1 MRALHVL
8 GLGLWLGLGLACGKG
23 EPAPSGK
30 AAPVVAIPA
39 AAPSLAASVTSTVR
53 VDPAL
58 VQRGRVQVMPAALRD
73 LVGARIFPGEAV
85 SDELGHAEAG
95 SLVAGRIASLE
106 VPVGAAV
113 KKGQVLAFVD
123 APEVARVVAEVIRA
137 RARVEVASRKEAR
150 QKELEAQQATSKNA
164 LDEANAEA
172 RIARAD
178 LAAASSLLAALGGT
192 EPGDG
197 KYAATSRVAVRSPI
211 DGLVAKRM
219 AVLGGA
225 VVPERTL
232 FEIVAPGRVAAL
244 VRLPETTRELPPNGT
259 VAVLRPRAAGDARC
273 AGTVTGDLGTVD
285 ADSRTR
291 AFRVVPKAP
300 CAWLAPGAFVD
311 VELDRP
317 TSAEAA
323 LAVPRE
329 ALVDVKGVSGV
340 FVQKGPGEFIFRALR
355 LGPGTDAYAAVEAG
369 LAQGEPVVVV
379 GAVLLKSELLRAE
392 LAE

>member
-1 MRALHVL
+1 MRAAYVLAVAL
-8 GLGLWLGLGLACGKG
+8 GLGCGKAD
-23 EPAPSGK
+23 PAPGGK
-30 AAPVVAIPA
+30 GATGASVPA
-39 AAPSLAASVTSTVR
+39 AVPTLASTLAGAVR

-58 VQRGRVQVMPAALRD
+58 LQRGRVQVLPAALRD

-85 SDELGHAEAG
+85 SDEQGHAEAG

-123 APEVARVVAEVIRA
+123 APEVARVVADVIRA
-137 RARVEVASRKEAR
+137 RARVEVAGRKESR

-178 LAAASSLLAALGGT
+178 LAAASSLLSALGGA
-192 EPGDG
+192 EPADG
-197 KYAATSRVAVRSPI
+197 KYAGTARVAVRSPI

-244 VRLPETTRELPPNGT
+244 VHVPETTRELPPNGT
-259 VAVLRPRAAGDARC
+259 AAVLRPRAPGDARC
-273 AGTVTGDLGTVD
+273 AGTVTGDLGNVD
-285 ADSRTR
+285 ADTRTR
-291 AFRVVPKAP
+291 AFRVMPKAP

-317 TSAEAA
+317 ASAEAA

-329 ALVDVKGVSGV
+329 AVVDVKGVSGV
-340 FVQKGPGEFIFRALR
+340 FVQKAPGEFTFRPLR
-355 LGPGTDAYAAVEAG
+355 TGAGTDAYVSVEAG

>member
-1 MRALHVL
+1 MRAAYALGVVV
-8 GLGLWLGLGLACGKG
+8 GLGCGKG
-23 EPAPSGK
+23 EPVPSGNPAPAPSSNL
-30 AAPVVAIPA
+30 APA
-39 AAPSLAASVTSTVR
+39 ASSTVGNVVR

-58 VQRGRVQVMPAALRD
+58 LQRGRVQVVPAALRD

-85 SDELGHAEAG
+85 ADELGHAEAG

-113 KKGQVLAFVD
+113 KKGQVLALVD
-123 APEVARVVAEVIRA
+123 APEVARVVADVIRA
-137 RARVEVASRKEAR
+137 RARVDVASRKEAR

-164 LDEANAEA
+164 VDEASAEA
-172 RIARAD
+172 RIARAE
-178 LAAASSLLAALGGT
+178 LAAASSLLAALGGV
-192 EPGDG
+192 EPAEG
-197 KYAATSRVAVRSPI
+197 KYAGSSRVAVRSPI

-225 VVPERTL
+225 VVPDRTL

-273 AGTVTGDLGTVD
+273 VGTVAGDLGSVD
-285 ADSRTR
+285 VDSRTR

-300 CAWLAPGAFVD
+300 CPWLAPGAFVD

-317 TSAEAA
+317 AAPEAT

-340 FVQKGPGEFIFRALR
+340 FVQKTPGEFAFRPLR
-355 LGPGTDAYAAVEAG
+355 SGPGTDAYVAVEAG
-369 LAQGEPVVVV
+369 LAQGDPVVVV

-392 LAE
+392 LSE

>member
-1 MRALHVL
+1 MRGPSVRGVAIIAL
-8 GLGLWLGLGLACGKG
+8 LACGKG
-23 EPAPSGK
+23 EPPSNGNVALPTVAT
-30 AAPVVAIPA
+30 AA
-39 AAPSLAASVTSTVR
+39 SSAASVDVR
-53 VDPAL
+53 IDPAL
-58 VQRGRVQVMPAALRD
+58 IERGRVQVMPAALRD
-73 LVGARIFPGEAV
+73 LAGARTFPGEAV
-85 SDELGHAEAG
+85 SDEQGHAEAG
-95 SLVAGRIASLE
+95 ALVAGRIASLE

-113 KKGQVLAFVD
+113 KKGQALAFVD
-123 APEVARVVAEVIRA
+123 APEVARVVADVIRA

-164 LDEANAEA
+164 LDEASAEA

-178 LAAASSLLAALGGT
+178 LAAASSLLAALGGAL
-192 EPGDG
+192 PADG
-197 KYAATSRVAVRSPI
+197 QYGGTSRVAVRSPI

-232 FEIVAPGRVAAL
+232 FEIVAPGRLAAL
-244 VRLPETTRELPPNGT
+244 VHVPETTRELPPNGT

-273 AGTVTGDLGTVD
+273 AGVVTGDLGSVD
-285 ADSRTR
+285 ADTRTR

-311 VELDRP
+311 VELERP
-317 TSAEAA
+317 TSTEAA

-329 ALVDVKGVSGV
+329 AVVDVKGVTGV
-340 FVQKGPGEFIFRALR
+340 FVQRAPGEFSFRPLR
-355 LGPGTDAYAAVEAG
+355 VGQGTDAYVAVEAG
-369 LAQGEPVVVV
+369 LVRGEPVVVV